1 MLELLNLPFDV
12 TRADIDE
19 TPHPGE
25 HARDYT
31 ARLSREKAQ
40 TVAARGTEGDVVILA
55 ADTTVADNGAILGK
69 PADPDEA
76 RAMLRQLRG
85 RTHQVYT
92 AISLLDT
99 ATGRALTDVA
109 LTDVTM
115 RNYPGAEMD
124 AYIASGD
131 PFDKA
136 GGYAI
141 QNTAFHPVAG
151 LRGCYPNVMGLP
163 LCLLAAAL
171 RTIGIEPPPDAPGLC
186 LHPDDPA
193 CDLDHDMLNRL

>member
-1 MLELLNLPFDV
+1 MLGLLNLPFDV

-40 TVAARGTEGDVVILA
+40 AIAARGTDGDVLILA
-55 ADTTVADNGAILGK
+55 ADTTVADGPEILGK
-69 PADPDEA
+69 PADADEA
-76 RAMLRQLRG
+76 RLMLRQLRD

-99 ATGRALTDVA
+99 ATGRALTDVS

-115 RNYPGAEMD
+115 RAYSDAAMD

-141 QNTAFHPVAG
+141 QNTAFHPVAV

-163 LCLLAAAL
+163 LCLLAAML
-171 RTIGIEPPPDAPGLC
+171 RDFSVEPPPDAPGLC

-193 CDLDHDMLNRL
+193 CDLDPDMLNRL

>member
-1 MLELLNLPFDV
+1 MLGLLNLPFDV

-40 TVAARGTEGDVVILA
+40 AIAARGTDGDVLILA
-55 ADTTVADNGAILGK
+55 ADTTVADGPEILGK
-69 PADPDEA
+69 PADADEA
-76 RAMLRQLRG
+76 RLMLRQLRD

-99 ATGRALTDVA
+99 ATGRALTDVS

-115 RNYPGAEMD
+115 RAYSDAAMD
-124 AYIASGD
+124 AYIGSGD

-141 QNTAFHPVAG
+141 QNTAFHPVAV

-163 LCLLAAAL
+163 LCLLAAML
-171 RTIGIEPPPDAPGLC
+171 RDFSVEPPPDAPGLC

-193 CDLDHDMLNRL
+193 CDLDPDMLNRL